1 LVILAMSIFREAK
14 PNRRE
19 ITTALIMAG
28 CSVVGNVTMT
38 LALKTVKGSIAYPAS
53 SGSLIMVVL
62 AGILFFREKI
72 HPVGVAGIICGIS
85 AILVLV
91 MS

>member
-1 LVILAMSIFREAK
+1 MLAMSLFRDAK

-28 CSVVGNVTMT
+28 CSVVGNATMT
-38 LALKTVKGSIAYPAS
+38 IALKNVKGSIAYPAS

-62 AGILFFREKI
+62 AGILFFKEKI
-72 HPVGVAGIICGIS
+72 HPIGIAGIVVGIS

-91 MS
+91 MG